1 MKTFNLALATIAI
14 VAATSTASFA
24 ASFDSNGNIPNHH
37 SDAITSY
44 SDSFSPSNGDSFS
57 PSVDRIF
64 RPSSTLSQ
72 SDADVLRLNTEKD
85 AFHTH

>member
-24 ASFDSNGNIPNHH
+24 ASFDSNGNIPNHDA
-37 SDAITSY
+37 DAIASY
-44 SDSFSPSNGDSFS
+44 SDSFAPSL
-57 PSVDRIF
+57 DRTVK
-64 RPSSTLSQ
+64 PASTLSQ
-72 SDADVLRLNTEKD
+72 SDAAVLQLNTEKD